1 VLKNNWPYPAL
12 LGIAALLIVLQL
24 VTESGVT
31 ELSYQRQAIL
41 AAMPWRLISGHFVH
55 ANLIHMAM
63 NLAALILLAGL
74 IPDKNRNYLLP
85 VVIVIALLSSGFLL
99 LMEPQL
105 EHYVGLSGVL
115 HGLSVVIGIW
125 LWREHAISGP
135 VLLLLLL
142 TKIVLEQSGLLDTR
156 STELLIGMRVATE
169 AHLWGA
175 VSGVTLCAMSA
186 LAQRLSRALGR
197 GGE

>member
-1 VLKNNWPYPAL
+1 
-12 LGIAALLIVLQL
+12 
-24 VTESGVT
+24 
-31 ELSYQRQAIL
+31 
-41 AAMPWRLISGHFVH
+41 
-55 ANLIHMAM
+55 MAM

-74 IPDKNRNYLLP
+74 IPEKNRNYLLP
-85 VVIVIALLSSGFLL
+85 AVIVVALLTGGFLL

-125 LWREHAISGP
+125 LWSEHAISGP

-142 TKIVLEQSGLLDTR
+142 TKIILEQSGLLDTR
-156 STELLIGMRVATE
+156 STESLIGMRVATE

-175 VSGVTLCAMSA
+175 VSGVILCVMSA

-197 GGE
+197 EGE